1 MEIIYGSK
9 IAINKRT
16 KQILKIENLYN
27 KLHKK
32 PKLAIVLV
40 GNNPASLSYVG
51 AKKRACAKVGLD
63 FDLYHLDE
71 NTTEDVIKKLISD
84 LNKDSAVNGILVQLP
99 LPKHLDSEMIIDLID
114 PIKDVDGLN
123 SINAGKLVKR
133 KEALFPCTA
142 LGIIELLN
150 ETKINLEGKHLCMIG
165 RSNLVGLPAA
175 LLALNKNMTVTICH
189 SKTKNLKAISSSA
202 DIVVVAIGKAK
213 FINKDYLKKDAIVI
227 DVGINRLDDSIV
239 GDVDFEDVKD
249 IVSYITPVPK
259 GVGPMTISALIDN
272 TIKAMELQN
281 GL

>member
-9 IAINKRT
+9 IAINKRA

-71 NTTEDVIKKLISD
+71 NTTEDIIKKLISD

-175 LLALNKNMTVTICH
+175 LLALNENMTVTICH